1 MARPHRCYVIPLLA
15 IGFAAAMAWCSL
27 ALTDEVL
34 WQRAPDDAGDSSTL
48 FQVARFAL
56 LGAAAS
62 ALLVGVVCG
71 VTSPHRPRWFAQL
84 LAASCAAGVTLL
96 ALEAAFTFVARSH
109 GVGYTMAARNW
120 HERHWGPINA
130 LGYRDAAGP
139 APEGKRV
146 VWALGDSFT
155 AGHGIDDVAERFPD
169 RLAAARADLH
179 VANLGQCGA
188 DTAEELRRLRAY
200 PGKPDLL
207 LLQCFPNDVDGA
219 AQRAGRS
226 MPPFAPYQDLKSTK
240 LRFLV
245 RGSYLANFVYW
256 QFPRG
261 DAAAYDAFLA
271 AAHGDE
277 AIARAH
283 EQELAAIL
291 DWATERGVPVHA
303 LVLPLMED
311 LEWSRRANARVL
323 RFFAERGVPTTD
335 AAAFLGDL
343 AVAERVVNSH
353 DAHASPLV
361 HERIARELA
370 RALPR

>member
-1 MARPHRCYVIPLLA
+1 MRNCYVV
-15 IGFAAAMAWCSL
+15 IGIAFAFAGASTWACVV
-27 ALTDEVL
+27 LTESVL
-34 WQRAPDDAGDSSTL
+34 WHGADDPMAL
-48 FQVARFAL
+48 FLTARFAL
-56 LGAAAS
+56 LGAAIA
-62 ALLVGVVCG
+62 ALLAGAACAIA
-71 VTSPHRPRWFAQL
+71 SPGRPRWFAQFATAACVAGATV
-84 LAASCAAGVTLL
+84 LAV
-96 ALEAAFTFVARSH
+96 EAAFTFVARSH

-139 APEGKRV
+139 APAGKRV

-155 AGHGIDDVAERFPD
+155 AGHGIDDVAQRFPD

-179 VANLGQCGA
+179 VVNLGQCGA
-188 DTAEELRRLRAY
+188 DSAEELRRLQAY

-219 AQRAGRS
+219 AQRAGRTL
-226 MPPFAPYQDLKSTK
+226 PPFAPYQDLRSTK

-271 AAHGDE
+271 ATHGDD

-291 DWATERGVPVHA
+291 DWAAARGVPVHA

-311 LEWSRRANARVL
+311 LEWSRMANARVL

-335 AAAFLGDL
+335 AGGFLGDL
-343 AVAERVVNSH
+343 GVDQRVVNRH
-353 DAHASPLV
+353 DTHASPLV

-370 RALPR
+370 RVLPR